1 MSSLFLDMKLF
12 LFGTLEESANQLFF
26 VISFLSRL
34 TSTKPQKN
42 PEQKITELL
51 FDTII
56 LFLRFCE
63 LCIFLHFMKYI

>member
-1 MSSLFLDMKLF
+1 MKLF
-12 LFGTLEESANQLFF
+12 LFETLEESANQLFF

-34 TSTKPQKN
+34 KSTGAEKN

-56 LFLRFCE
+56 LLLRFGE
-63 LCIFLHFMKYI
+63 LCIFLHFMK

>member
-34 TSTKPQKN
+34 TSTGPEKN

-56 LFLRFCE
+56 LFLRFGE
-63 LCIFLHFMKYI
+63 LCIFLHFMKYM